1 MKTFFIGLKN
11 KLVIIK
17 GNEDGY
23 EAKESLHETNPT
35 RIDID
40 PANKQRV
47 YWATNGDDLWRS
59 ENSGKNWEEIG
70 ELSLSQTAPPDNGIF
85 SSKMTAVAVHPTK
98 QANENSVV
106 YAGTE
111 PSMLYYS
118 ENNGRTWREFKG
130 I

>member
-59 ENSGKNWEEIG
+59 ENSGKN
-70 ELSLSQTAPPDNGIF
+70 
-85 SSKMTAVAVHPTK
+85 
-98 QANENSVV
+98 
-106 YAGTE
+106 
-111 PSMLYYS
+111 
-118 ENNGRTWREFKG
+118 
-130 I
+130 